1 MGAKKK
7 KTLICWSLKPPHHLL
22 LFSAACLQLQGAETA
37 PCLPNPVRLS
47 IPPLAAASSKAM
59 SCHALLPLELRPAK
73 AGSLC
78 DHCRAGDSCP
88 VTNRAGS
95 TEIRSNPT
103 RKGGG
108 GERERKQSKTKRKK
122 ESRFNN
128 RVIALFRITICQR
141 FTKLYDTR

>member
-1 MGAKKK
+1 MIVHCACYNLFTEFLLLYIYTGIASVWLK
-7 KTLICWSLKPPHHLL
+7 LVKPPKNSEL
-22 LFSAACLQLQGAETA
+22 SEKV
-37 PCLPNPVRLS
+37 VRDFYT
-47 IPPLAAASSKAM
+47 AASSKAM

>member
-7 KTLICWSLKPPHHLL
+7 PHLL
-22 LFSAACLQLQGAETA
+22 EPETTPPPPAFLCCLPAVPGGAGTA

-88 VTNRAGS
+88 VTNQAGS